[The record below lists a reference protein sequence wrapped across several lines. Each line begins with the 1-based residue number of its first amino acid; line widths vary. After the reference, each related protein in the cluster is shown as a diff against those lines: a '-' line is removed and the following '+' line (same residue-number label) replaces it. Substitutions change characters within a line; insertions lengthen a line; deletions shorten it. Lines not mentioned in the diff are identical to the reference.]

1 MNKSVLALLLV
12 LGCVPLA
19 SCNQQRTAHREAVHE
34 RDRGDRGRHGGLRRV
49 CAADMDKY
57 CSGQNR
63 GRARRDCLQSHV
75 DQLSADCK
83 AAVQQRGGRR
93 RRRDF

>member
-12 LGCVPLA
+12 VGCVPLA
-19 SCNQQRTAHREAVHE
+19 SCNQQRTAHKEAVHE
-34 RDRGDRGRHGGLRRV
+34 RERGAGHGGLRRA
-49 CAADMDKY
+49 CAADLDKY
-57 CSGQNR
+57 CSGQAR
-63 GRARRDCLQSHV
+63 GRARRDCLQSHL

-83 AAVQQRGGRR
+83 AAVQERGERR

>member
-1 MNKSVLALLLV
+1 
-12 LGCVPLA
+12 
-19 SCNQQRTAHREAVHE
+19 
-34 RDRGDRGRHGGLRRV
+34 
-49 CAADMDKY
+49 MDKY

>member
-1 MNKSVLALLLV
+1 MNKSVLALLLI

-19 SCNQQRTAHREAVHE
+19 SCNQQRTAHKEAVHE
-34 RDRGDRGRHGGLRRV
+34 RARGGHGGLRRA
-49 CAADMDKY
+49 CAADLDKY
-57 CSGQNR
+57 CAGQDR
-63 GRARRDCLQSHV
+63 GRARRDCLQSHA

-83 AAVQQRGGRR
+83 AAVQARGERR